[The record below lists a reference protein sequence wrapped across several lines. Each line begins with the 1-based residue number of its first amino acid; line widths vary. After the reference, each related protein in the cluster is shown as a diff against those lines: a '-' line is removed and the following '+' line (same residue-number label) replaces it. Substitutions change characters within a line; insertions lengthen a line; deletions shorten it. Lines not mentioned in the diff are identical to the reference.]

1 MGMLITYRR
10 TGGAFAVLGLA
21 AAAVAATVLTIA
33 AAAMVLIIALA
44 GAAAALLARAA
55 LPASWRRRTPPP
67 ATPWPRETIEATV
80 VTPTRASD
88 DSGLLR
94 MDSDKG

>member
-1 MGMLITYRR
+1 VVIITYRR
-10 TGGAFAVLGLA
+10 TGGAFALVGLA

-33 AAAMVLIIALA
+33 AATTILIVALA
-44 GAAAALLARAA
+44 GAAVALFARAA

-67 ATPWPRETIEATV
+67 ATPWPQETIEATV
-80 VTPTRASD
+80 VTPTRSAD